1 MQGQTISIRPISH
14 FLTEA
19 LKSRTALPHTGVH
32 ASPKNS
38 NSSLNKQAIRHKC
51 YEITPKLSELLRLY
65 ILILASFQNCHWHKL
80 KRLEKQ
86 KQQSIE
92 LTKRVH
98 RKKKK
103 SRASECPKRTKVS
116 KRTRMYGTVNWSKKF
131 KDAALMYSS
140 LELSLPN

>member
-51 YEITPKLSELLRLY
+51 YEISPKLSELLRLY

-98 RKKKK
+98 RKKQKAELLSVPREPRCLK
-103 SRASECPKRTKVS
+103 EPEC
-116 KRTRMYGTVNWSKKF
+116 M
-131 KDAALMYSS
+131 
-140 LELSLPN
+140 EL